1 MYIIEQILAK
11 IEYLASYSTIS
22 INETEQGGDKKFE
35 SFQVKIQHPNSEI
48 KEQVFGFFHATLV
61 CRLLQELDV
70 QYSTW

>member
-35 SFQVKIQHPNSEI
+35 
-48 KEQVFGFFHATLV
+48 
-61 CRLLQELDV
+61 
-70 QYSTW
+70 